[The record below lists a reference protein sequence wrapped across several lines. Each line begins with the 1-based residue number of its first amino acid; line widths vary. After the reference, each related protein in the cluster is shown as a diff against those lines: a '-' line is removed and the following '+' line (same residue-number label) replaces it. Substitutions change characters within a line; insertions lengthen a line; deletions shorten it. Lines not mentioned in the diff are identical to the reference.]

1 MSRSLAL
8 PPQYRPPIAA
18 DRRKRERV
26 VTCRPITIYSVQ
38 EDQTSYAGVCTNLSS
53 GGMGFETKA
62 PLRVGQAVEFEFV
75 QVADD
80 AVRYSIQILARDGCR
95 YASCYIDEEE
105 S

>member
-8 PPQYRPPIAA
+8 PSQYRLPIAA
-18 DRRKRERV
+18 DRRKRERM

-38 EDQTSYAGVCTNLSS
+38 EDLTSHAGVCTNLSS
-53 GGMGFETKA
+53 GGIGFDTDA
-62 PLRVGQAVEFEFV
+62 LLRVGQEVEFEFV

-80 AVRYSIQILARDGCR
+80 AVRYSIQILARDGCH
-95 YASCYIDEEE
+95 YACCYIDEEE